1 MAAGGQEQVRIL
13 HLVQPFR
20 LVEDHQALAV
30 ATDHAAVQAQVD
42 VPGTGGEIAPQ
53 FSSIRV

>member
-13 HLVQPFR
+13 HLVQLFR

-42 VPGTGGEIAPQ
+42 VPGAGGEIAPQ
-53 FSSIRV
+53 FSSIR